1 MRAGIVTCGILVGAL
16 WSAAFTP
23 ARATV
28 PFHGGMSAAASAL
41 SDTILAKKGGRP
53 CLAGSTT
60 LSAGT
65 LEERLVLTQL
75 SVGVQGVQ
83 VVSGGRDHTRP
94 SGPLYAMRAFG
105 ISANQ

>member
-1 MRAGIVTCGILVGAL
+1 MRVVIVTCGILAGAL

-28 PFHGGMSAAASAL
+28 PFHGGMSVAASAL
-41 SDTILAKKGGRP
+41 SDTILAGKEGGRP
-53 CLAGSTT
+53 CLVESTA

-65 LEERLVLTQL
+65 LEEGLVLTQL

-83 VVSGGRDHTRP
+83 VVSGGRD
-94 SGPLYAMRAFG
+94 PLYAMRAFG
-105 ISANQ
+105 ISANK